1 MAPSAPHP
9 DPRPA
14 HGAREPSESETP
26 AGAGPSFRERAP
38 LLHVVQHTSAEYLG
52 LIEDHLEGRGIRFR
66 YYRPFTGKVALL
78 APAFVTH
85 GLILLGGGPWG
96 SAGGRD
102 VPTLAA
108 EVALARGCLAR
119 NMPVIGIGLGAQ
131 ILALAAGGGV
141 EPTPL
146 EFVVTTAT
154 RTEGGALNGYLPA
167 SYPLAVYMRDWPRPP
182 DDAAVLARD
191 PQGRPALFR
200 VGDNAFGFAGHPGLK
215 VAMVEDLIMEFDES
229 PAAIDAPLRA
239 LRDAQRAL
247 EDALVPIMTGLVQV
261 TGWMDDPGS
270 RGANPLAPARGAG

>member
-1 MAPSAPHP
+1 MNPPHAG
-9 DPRPA
+9 DEHA
-14 HGAREPSESETP
+14 LP
-26 AGAGPSFRERAP
+26 AGAGPSVRERAP

-96 SAGGRD
+96 SAGVRD

-119 NMPVIGIGLGAQ
+119 NVPMVGIGLGAQ

-141 EPTPL
+141 DAAPL
-146 EFVVTTAT
+146 EFAVTTAT
-154 RTEGGALNGYLPA
+154 RSDDAALNGYLPP

-182 DDAAVLARD
+182 DDAAILARD
-191 PQGRPALFR
+191 PRGRPALFR
-200 VGDNAFGFAGHPGLK
+200 VGEHGFGFAGHPGLK
-215 VAMVEDLIMEFDES
+215 VAMVEDLIMEFEES
-229 PAAIDAPLRA
+229 PSGIDAPLAA
-239 LRDAQRAL
+239 LREAQRAL
-247 EDALVPIMTGLVQV
+247 EDALVPIMTGLVQLA
-261 TGWMDDPGS
+261 GWMDARAP
-270 RGANPLAPARGAG
+270 AQNALAPSTRAG